1 MFYSGLTF
9 TLLLAL
15 FFAIVVSL
23 ALRPATTHRLTVC
36 ITVAASNMS
45 KKRIQTR
52 FETHLYIDCKKA
64 SHSLCRN
71 VRRRRTLILEFIKN
85 LVQGFYSA
93 KRVEFRMR
101 HADALYARQLRLK
114 ILIGKQYQAQNG
126 AQPLRWQR
134 QQNYANN

>member
-36 ITVAASNMS
+36 ITVSASNMS

-64 SHSLCRN
+64 SHSLRLN
-71 VRRRRTLILEFIKN
+71 VRRRRTLRRETERSLFVGK
-85 LVQGFYSA
+85 V
-93 KRVEFRMR
+93 RMT
-101 HADALYARQLRLK
+101 L
-114 ILIGKQYQAQNG
+114 
-126 AQPLRWQR
+126 PTT
-134 QQNYANN
+134 